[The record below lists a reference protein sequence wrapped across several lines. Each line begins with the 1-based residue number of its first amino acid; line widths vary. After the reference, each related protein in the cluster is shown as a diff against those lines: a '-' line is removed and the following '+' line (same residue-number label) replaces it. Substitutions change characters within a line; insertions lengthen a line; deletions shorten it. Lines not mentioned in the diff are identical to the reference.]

1 MMNKKAA
8 ELMATGTHFVNP
20 SGLHDDDHYTTA
32 YDKFI
37 KKNPGYEEKIAA
49 KFK

>member
-1 MMNKKAA
+1 MLNFMNTQAYK
-8 ELMATGTHFVNP
+8 
-20 SGLHDDDHYTTA
+20 DYTTA

-49 KFK
+49 KLKIAKRTAI